1 MRSLPR
7 EVFFCY
13 KYFIFIAKL
22 SFLSRISLAIQ
33 ETLAPGEDVELG
45 GRGGGR
51 INFNFKKHPTI
62 IHLQSRPSSKVS

>member
-1 MRSLPR
+1 VRSLPR

-13 KYFIFIAKL
+13 KCFIFIAKL

-33 ETLAPGEDVELG
+33 GTLAPGEDVEFG
-45 GRGGGR
+45 GGGR